1 MKKFT
6 TTKIVNTMKVSKIEI
21 EVILENHAYAD
32 VEVTYIDETTSQVTA
47 TCYGYMDL
55 LHAERILEKWAK

>member
-21 EVILENHAYAD
+21 EVILEHHAYAD
-32 VEVTYIDETTSQVTA
+32 VEVTYIDETTLKVTA

-55 LHAERILEKWAK
+55 LHAESILEKWAV